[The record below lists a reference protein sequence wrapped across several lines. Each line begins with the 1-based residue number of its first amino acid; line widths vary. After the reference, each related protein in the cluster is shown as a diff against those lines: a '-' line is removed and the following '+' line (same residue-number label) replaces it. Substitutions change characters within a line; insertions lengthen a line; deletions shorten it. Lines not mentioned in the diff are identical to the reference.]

1 MEETKKGSGTTD
13 LTVGRPLTQI
23 LKFALPLVLGTLFQ
37 QLYSFADTVIVG
49 RCLGTDALGAVGTT
63 YSLNFLILGFVLGSC
78 TGFGIP
84 VAQSFGA
91 RDSEDMHKYLFN
103 GAVLCVVLSVV
114 FTIVTTLTAAP
125 LLQLIHTPAELFP
138 DAVAYIR
145 IIFLGIPAT
154 MLFNY
159 TSTVLHSLGDSQHPF
174 YFLLI
179 SSFLNIGLDWLFIV
193 PLGMGVEGAAI
204 ATVVS
209 QLFSGL
215 LCTWWFFTRVEGI
228 HFTRENCVLS
238 AGHCGRLAYIGLPM
252 GFEYSVSAIGA
263 FIMQDA
269 INLLGST
276 AVAAQTAGE
285 KIRQMFTVPMA
296 SVGTA
301 MATYVGQNH
310 GAHRTD
316 RVRQGIRDGCILQLC
331 YCAAAWVVLF
341 FVKGWAVGLVLG
353 DADPAVTSGA
363 VEYLTVISVLF
374 CHQRPARWSSVNTC
388 RVLGYSVQAVISGVG
403 ELIGRALCGWLAVHS
418 LGYFGICIANPIAW
432 GLALL
437 YCVFM
442 VTRVLKKRT
451 HKNTPLRPCIS
462 TAERGVFMRSINK
475 VHEHR
480 AEHCGQHTGHGDRQ
494 AAHGTFHLTHLQGLA
509 GAHGMGR
516 GADADALCDG
526 VGDVEELADHLGQQV
541 ARDAGEDDDG
551 TRQGCDAAQ
560 LSGDVHADGRGD
572 GLRQEGGVLLP
583 GEAQRE
589 GQSQSAAQAHQR
601 TH

>member
-13 LTVGRPLTQI
+13 LTVGRPLPQI

-37 QLYSFADTVIVG
+37 QLYSFVDTVIVG

-154 MLFNY
+154 VLFNY

-374 CHQRPARWSSVNTC
+374 CINGLLMVFRNTLQG
-388 RVLGYSVQAVISGVG
+388 LGYSVQAVISGVG

-418 LGYFGICIANPIAW
+418 LGLRHLHCQPHCLGS
-432 GLALL
+432 GTALL
-437 YCVFM
+437 CVHGDQSSEK
-442 VTRVLKKRT
+442 RERIKIPLSAVLM
-451 HKNTPLRPCIS
+451 HGW
-462 TAERGVFMRSINK
+462 RGVFLCNQSIRFTN
-475 VHEHR
+475 
-480 AEHCGQHTGHGDRQ
+480 T
-494 AAHGTFHLTHLQGLA
+494 
-509 GAHGMGR
+509 
-516 GADADALCDG
+516 
-526 VGDVEELADHLGQQV
+526 
-541 ARDAGEDDDG
+541 
-551 TRQGCDAAQ
+551 
-560 LSGDVHADGRGD
+560 
-572 GLRQEGGVLLP
+572 
-583 GEAQRE
+583 
-589 GQSQSAAQAHQR
+589 GQSTAVSTPATAMDRPLMAPSTSPICR
-601 TH
+601 ALLVPTAWAEVPMPTPLAMGSVM